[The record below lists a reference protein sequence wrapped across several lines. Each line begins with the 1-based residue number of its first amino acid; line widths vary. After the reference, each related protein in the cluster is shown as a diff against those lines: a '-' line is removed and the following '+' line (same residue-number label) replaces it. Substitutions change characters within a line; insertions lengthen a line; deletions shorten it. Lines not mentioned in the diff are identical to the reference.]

1 MRVATIDVG
10 TNTALLLIAGWKDGA
25 LEVIHTASGFVRL
38 GEGLDASGA
47 VSQNAIERLRNVLT
61 SHMAHV
67 ASFGIEHV
75 IVTGTSASRDARN
88 ADALRALVREITGA
102 EYTILSG
109 DMEAE
114 VTFEGAVA
122 GWSGAETYEGPV
134 TVIDVGGGSTEL
146 VEGRWNRQAAVPG
159 RRVSLNMGSVRV
171 TERFLTGQPAS
182 EAEWNRA
189 VAFMDGL
196 LDSGVPDYTRGV
208 PMLGA
213 SGTAILLGVLQAR
226 RMDPQAM
233 DPISIPVA
241 DMEWWDERV
250 AGMSEAEVLA
260 LEPKRMIGRSDV
272 FPAGVRILL
281 QAMRTLSA
289 PVLHVSRFG
298 VRHGVAIRY
307 LRELSQ

>member
-1 MRVATIDVG
+1 MRIATIDVG

-25 LEVIHTASGFVRL
+25 LDVIHSASGFVRL

-47 VSQNAIERLRNVLT
+47 VSEAAMVRLRNVLT

-67 ASFGIEHV
+67 ASFGVDHV
-75 IVTGTSASRDARN
+75 IVTGTSASRDATN
-88 ADALRALVREITGA
+88 ADELTALVQDITGA
-102 EYTILSG
+102 EYAILSG
-109 DMEAE
+109 DLEAE

-146 VEGRWNRQAAVPG
+146 VEGLWDGRTAVPG

-171 TERFLTGQPAS
+171 TERFLIGQPAS
-182 EAEWNRA
+182 EEGWNSA
-189 VAFMDGL
+189 VAFMDTL
-196 LDSGVPDYTRGV
+196 LEAGVREYNRGV

-213 SGTAILLGVLQAR
+213 SGTAILLGLLQAR
-226 RMDPQAM
+226 RANPAASE
-233 DPISIPVA
+233 PVSIPVS
-241 DMEWWDERV
+241 DLEWWDRRV

-260 LEPKRMIGRSDV
+260 LEPKRMVGRSDV
-272 FPAGVRILL
+272 FPAGVRVLL
-281 QAMRTLSA
+281 QAMRALSS

-307 LRELSQ
+307 LRELDH